1 MKMTYREA
9 ARAAIVVQDAVN
21 LSGVAH
27 SFAEAMSAIWEEAH
41 TQGQGTEWVNTHPI
55 VTLFL
60 DKLADLNNARFE
72 CPQIG
77 QAYDEVRSIA
87 AGSET

>member
-1 MKMTYREA
+1 MTYREA
-9 ARAAIVVQDAVN
+9 ARTAIAVQDAVN

-27 SFAEAMSAIWEEAH
+27 SFAEAVSAIWDEARR
-41 TQGQGTEWVNTHPI
+41 QGRGTDWVNAHPV

-60 DKLADLNNARFE
+60 DKVADLNRVWLQ

-77 QAYDEVRSIA
+77 QAYDEVRKIA
-87 AGSET
+87 EGRE

>member
-1 MKMTYREA
+1 MTYEEA
-9 ARAAIVVQDAVN
+9 ARTAIGVQDAVN

-27 SFAEAMSAIWEEAH
+27 SLAEAVSAIWDEAH
-41 TQGQGTEWVNTHPI
+41 RQGQSTEWVNAHPV

-60 DKLADLNNARFE
+60 DKLADLNNVGLQ

-77 QAYDEVRSIA
+77 QAYDEVRKIA
-87 AGSET
+87 AGKE